1 MTVDQSMLLRIWM
14 LSLVL
19 GYIHSHAPFP
29 CLFAFLPLSNQYY
42 IILLWPILSPDSIRK
57 VLYCILSA
65 LLGCSILRLV
75 VLHGN
80 PTSASNSPEHHIDLA
95 CQIINCILLTF
106 SVLYFFKLGVFISK
120 SLGVHDES
128 TPYCITGLGPALVNH
143 SSVYIPVISFYFSV
157 YYLVVSFSF
166 LVAFIIPAPLQ

>member
-1 MTVDQSMLLRIWM
+1 MTVGQSMLLRIWM

-80 PTSASNSPEHHIDLA
+80 PTSASNSPGHHIDLA
-95 CQIINCILLTF
+95 CQIINRILLTF
-106 SVLYFFKLGVFISK
+106 SVLCFFKLEVFVFK
-120 SLGVHDES
+120 SPGGHDES
-128 TPYCITGLGPALVNH
+128 TPYCITGLGPLVNH
-143 SSVYIPVISFYFSV
+143 SSV
-157 YYLVVSFSF
+157 
-166 LVAFIIPAPLQ
+166 